1 MRKFAS
7 GLGAWGTSAEPFL
20 SGKMAFS
27 LNGPWIADHIR
38 RYAPDMDWGVASSP
52 SVPAVANKGTF
63 AWFGM
68 DQMAIPKGAKNN
80 VETLDFMIWFSGRQG
95 QFIYDAG
102 PKGTGRVPTTRD
114 FGGADFFKAA
124 AAVNPKLKA
133 WVDSLA
139 SPVLQPIPFFSPAQ
153 AAYNQEFGAILDPVL
168 TLQVDAKQAVD
179 TAVGRAQAVLDR
191 M

>member
-1 MRKFAS
+1 M
-7 GLGAWGTSAEPFL
+7 
-20 SGKMAFS
+20 S

-38 RYAPDMDWGVASSP
+38 RYAPNMDWGVAP
-52 SVPAVANKGTF
+52 VPAVSSVVSKGKF

-80 VETLDFMIWFSGRQG
+80 AETLDFMIWFAGHQG

-124 AAVNPKLKA
+124 APVNPKLSA
-133 WVDSLA
+133 WIDSLS
-139 SPVLQPIPFFSPAQ
+139 SPVLQPIPFFSMAQ
-153 AAYNQEFGAILDPVL
+153 AAYNQEFIAILDPVL
-168 TLQVDAKQAVD
+168 NLQVDAKAAVD
-179 TAVGRAQAVLDR
+179 TAVSRAQAVLDK